1 MGIELNIL
9 SFLGWICST
18 RKVSTRFST
27 SWGLQDPISSFAS
40 NVEPFAKYFLAQ
52 SVGTALFLFSPL
64 VWGVSHMVY
73 YSRVFI
79 LFGIMIKRGV
89 APFHQWFPSVCANV
103 S

>member
-1 MGIELNIL
+1 ML

-18 RKVSTRFST
+18 RKVSTRFAT
-27 SWGLQDPISSFAS
+27 SWGYQDLVSGSTP

-64 VWGVSHMVY
+64 VWGVSHIIY
-73 YSRVFI
+73 YSRIFI
-79 LFGIMIKRGV
+79 LFGIIMKRGV